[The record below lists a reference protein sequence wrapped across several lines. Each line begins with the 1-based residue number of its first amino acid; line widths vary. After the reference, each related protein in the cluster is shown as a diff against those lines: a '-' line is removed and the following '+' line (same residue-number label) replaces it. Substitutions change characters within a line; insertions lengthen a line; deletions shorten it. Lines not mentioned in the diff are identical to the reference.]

1 MGALNQE
8 PEPERI
14 ILVNKPYGWSSFQ
27 AVKKIKYLFKARKCG
42 HAGTLD
48 PLATGL
54 LILCTGKATRKLEGF
69 QGQEKEYTGTMVLG
83 ATTPSYD
90 METEAN
96 EHFPTE
102 QINAQLIAETLP
114 QFTGNIAQVPPLFS
128 AVKVDGK
135 RAYKLAREGV
145 MHQLESRNVVVREF
159 EITRMELPELD
170 FRVVCSKGT
179 YIRSLIHD
187 FGKAMNSGAYLKALC
202 RTRIG
207 DFTLAEAKTPAE
219 WQEALLKNDS
229 DA

>member
-1 MGALNQE
+1 MNQQ
-8 PEPERI
+8 PEEERI

-27 AVKKIKYLFKARKCG
+27 AVKKIKYLFKAKKCG

-69 QGQEKEYTGTMVLG
+69 QGEEKEYTGTMVLG
-83 ATTPSYD
+83 GTTPSYD
-90 METEAN
+90 METEVN

-102 QINAQLIAETLP
+102 HINPELIAETLP
-114 QFTGNIAQVPPLFS
+114 VFTGFIRQIPPLFS

-135 RAYKLAREGV
+135 RAYKLARQGV
-145 MHQLESRNVVVREF
+145 AHQLEARTVEVREF
-159 EITRMELPELD
+159 EITRIALPELD

-187 FGKAMNSGAYLKALC
+187 FGKALGSGAYLKTLC

-207 DFTLAEAKTPAE
+207 DFRLEEALTPAE
-219 WQEALLKNDS
+219 WQERQQKVSETD
-229 DA
+229 

>member
-1 MGALNQE
+1 
-8 PEPERI
+8 
-14 ILVNKPYGWSSFQ
+14 
-27 AVKKIKYLFKARKCG
+27 
-42 HAGTLD
+42 
-48 PLATGL
+48 
-54 LILCTGKATRKLEGF
+54 
-69 QGQEKEYTGTMVLG
+69 EYTGTMVLG

-90 METEAN
+90 METEVN
-96 EHFPTE
+96 QQLPTE
-102 QINAQLIAETLP
+102 HIHAQLIAETLP
-114 QFTGNIAQVPPLFS
+114 LFTGNISQVPPLFS

-145 MHQLESRNVVVREF
+145 AHQLESRNVVVREF

-207 DFTLAEAKTPAE
+207 DFTLEDAKTPEE
-219 WQEALLKNDS
+219 WQDALRKNDS
-229 DA
+229 LA

>member
-1 MGALNQE
+1 LNQQAE
-8 PEPERI
+8 EERI

-27 AVKKIKYLFKARKCG
+27 AVKKIKYLFKAKKCG

-83 ATTPSYD
+83 GTTPSYD
-90 METEAN
+90 METEVN
-96 EHFPTE
+96 EQYPTE
-102 QINAQLIAETLP
+102 HINPELIAETLSI
-114 QFTGNIAQVPPLFS
+114 FTGFISQIPPLFS

-135 RAYKLAREGV
+135 RAYKLARQGV
-145 MHQLESRNVVVREF
+145 AHQLEARTVEVREF
-159 EITRMELPELD
+159 EITRIALPELD

-187 FGKAMNSGAYLKALC
+187 YGKALNSGAYLKTLC

-207 DFTLAEAKTPAE
+207 DFSLSDARTPAE
-219 WQEALLKNDS
+219 WQALLNNPVETN
-229 DA
+229 

>member
-1 MGALNQE
+1 MNQE
-8 PEPERI
+8 PEEERI

-83 ATTPSYD
+83 GTTPSYD
-90 METEAN
+90 METEVM
-96 EHFPTE
+96 EHFPIE
-102 QINAQLIAETLP
+102 HINPELITKTLP
-114 QFTGNIAQVPPLFS
+114 MFTGFISQVPPLFS

-135 RAYKLAREGV
+135 RAYKLARQGV
-145 MHQLESRNVVVREF
+145 AHQLEARTVEVREF
-159 EITRMELPELD
+159 EITRIALPELD

-187 FGKAMNSGAYLKALC
+187 FGKALNSGAYLKTLC

-207 DFTLAEAKTPAE
+207 DFSLAEAKTPAE
-219 WQEALLKNDS
+219 WQELLHKSTETN
-229 DA
+229 

>member
-1 MGALNQE
+1 MNQE
-8 PEPERI
+8 PEEERI

-27 AVKKIKYLFKARKCG
+27 AVKKIKYLFKAKKCG

-83 ATTPSYD
+83 GTTPSYD
-90 METEAN
+90 METEVN
-96 EHFPTE
+96 QEFPTAH
-102 QINAQLIAETLP
+102 INPELIAETLP
-114 QFTGNIAQVPPLFS
+114 IFTGFISQVPPLFS

-135 RAYKLAREGV
+135 RAYKLARQGV
-145 MHQLESRNVVVREF
+145 AHQLEARTVEVRVF
-159 EITRMELPELD
+159 EITRIALPELD

-187 FGKAMNSGAYLKALC
+187 FGKVLGSGAYLKTLC

-207 DFTLAEAKTPAE
+207 EFSLDAAKTPAE
-219 WQEALLKNDS
+219 WQEFLNKSEETN
-229 DA
+229 

>member
-1 MGALNQE
+1 LNQQAE
-8 PEPERI
+8 EERI

-27 AVKKIKYLFKARKCG
+27 AVKKIKYLFKAKKCG

-83 ATTPSYD
+83 GTTPSYD
-90 METEAN
+90 METEVN
-96 EHFPTE
+96 EQYPTE
-102 QINAQLIAETLP
+102 HINGFISQR
-114 QFTGNIAQVPPLFS
+114 PPLFS

-135 RAYKLAREGV
+135 RAYKLARQGV
-145 MHQLESRNVVVREF
+145 AHQLEARTVEVREF
-159 EITRMELPELD
+159 EITRIALPELD

-187 FGKAMNSGAYLKALC
+187 YGKALNSGAYLKTLC

-207 DFTLAEAKTPAE
+207 DFSLSDARTPAE
-219 WQEALLKNDS
+219 WQALLKNPVETN
-229 DA
+229 

>member
-1 MGALNQE
+1 MNQQAE
-8 PEPERI
+8 EERI

-27 AVKKIKYLFKARKCG
+27 AVKKIKYLFKAKKCG

-83 ATTPSYD
+83 GTTPSYD
-90 METEAN
+90 METEVH

-102 QINAQLIAETLP
+102 HINPELIAETLSI
-114 QFTGNIAQVPPLFS
+114 FTGFISQIPPLFS

-135 RAYKLAREGV
+135 RAYKLARQGV
-145 MHQLESRNVVVREF
+145 AHQLEARTVEVREF
-159 EITRMELPELD
+159 EITRIALPELD

-187 FGKAMNSGAYLKALC
+187 YGKALNSGAYLKTLC

-207 DFTLAEAKTPAE
+207 DFSLSDARTPAE
-219 WQEALLKNDS
+219 WQALLNNPVETN
-229 DA
+229 

>member
-1 MGALNQE
+1 MNQQAE
-8 PEPERI
+8 EERI

-27 AVKKIKYLFKARKCG
+27 AVKKIKYLFKAKKCG

-83 ATTPSYD
+83 GTTPSYD
-90 METEAN
+90 METEVN
-96 EHFPTE
+96 EQYPTE
-102 QINAQLIAETLP
+102 HINPELIAETLSI
-114 QFTGNIAQVPPLFS
+114 FTGFISQIPPLFS

-135 RAYKLAREGV
+135 RAYKLARQGV
-145 MHQLESRNVVVREF
+145 AHQLEARTVEVREF
-159 EITRMELPELD
+159 EITRIALPELD

-187 FGKAMNSGAYLKALC
+187 YGKALNSGAYLKTLC

-207 DFTLAEAKTPAE
+207 DFSLSDARTPAE
-219 WQEALLKNDS
+219 WQALLNNPVETN
-229 DA
+229 